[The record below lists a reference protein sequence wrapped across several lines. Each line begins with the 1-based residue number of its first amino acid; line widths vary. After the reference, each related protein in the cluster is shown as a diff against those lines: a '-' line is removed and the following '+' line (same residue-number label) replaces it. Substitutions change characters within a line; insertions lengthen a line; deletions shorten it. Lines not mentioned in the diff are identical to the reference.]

1 MKILIENKQFTVFQ
15 SEIYKTNS
23 TVIQTNDCVIVV
35 DPTWLPS
42 EIETIKEYVYKIKQN
57 RPLYL
62 LFTHSDF
69 DHVLGYGAFPDAMAI
84 GSEELLNFSKT
95 PDKVQHVLDEIETF
109 DHQYY
114 LDRPYK
120 VSFPK
125 LDIVIYKDEETLQIG
140 DTKLTFYIAKGH
152 TKDGLMMVVDSL
164 GILIAGDYLS
174 DVEFPFIYDSS
185 SNYEETMKKLPNI
198 LKKHQIQLLVPGH
211 GNPTDNY
218 KEIMDRQE
226 KALHYIVELRNYI
239 KREQAE
245 DSFELINGYSYTRV
259 LKACHEANIEV
270 IKKELKIDNMKK
282 EG

>member
-1 MKILIENKQFTVFQ
+1 MRTLIETEQITVFQ
-15 SEIYKTNS
+15 SEIYKTTS
-23 TVIQTNDCVIVV
+23 TVIQTNDCIIVV

-42 EIETIKEYVYKIKQN
+42 EIEAIKQYVYKIKQN

-69 DHVLGYGAFPDAMAI
+69 DHVLGYGAFPDAISI
-84 GSEELLNFSKT
+84 GSEELLKFSKT
-95 PDKVQHVLDEIETF
+95 PDKVQPVLDEIETF

-125 LDIVIYKDEETLQIG
+125 LDILIYKDEETLQIG
-140 DTKLTFYIAKGH
+140 ETKLTFYIAKGH

-164 GILIAGDYLS
+164 GVLIAGDYLS

-185 SNYEETMKKLPNI
+185 FNYEETINKIPAIMEI
-198 LKKHQIQLLVPGH
+198 HQIQLLVPGH
-211 GNPTDNY
+211 GNPTDCHD
-218 KEIMDRQE
+218 EIMDRQ
-226 KALHYIVELRNYI
+226 KKSLQYIEELRNYI
-239 KREQAE
+239 NLNQAE
-245 DSFELINGYSYTRV
+245 DSFKLIDTYKYSRG
-259 LKACHEANIEV
+259 LKVCHEANIEI
-270 IKKELKIDNMKK
+270 IKKEVAKK